1 MVAGCFAIGM
11 IAGWPD
17 TRFNKYAY
25 DWLLT
30 GEAAANWTPQSVI
43 VAIDELTLAKGGGV
57 PAMRTI
63 VGEAMRKIAAAHPAA
78 VASDVTLSD
87 RTDPAIDQKLAE
99 ALAQV
104 PHLILP
110 CDLITAGGQ
119 AKWEDPLPEFRK
131 SAVALGHVFRGESG
145 TDGVDRSLPIEEIV
159 DHQSRWALALET
171 YAAAHGDNPI
181 PIESPDDVKVGN
193 VIIPAPRGEHE
204 IQRNMFIRY
213 LPAGVIPTISVLE
226 LDQHPD
232 LIRGKAVFLG
242 VTALSAARDR
252 VFTPYGQ
259 QVAGVEIHAQAYE
272 TIARQDFLTP
282 ARDTAVLGICV
293 LFAIAAG
300 LIFGLRSGWQAY
312 VLAAAL
318 LALSHWTR
326 CNFSVMATC
335 FLISRRWRWRGCAPA
350 DRPDSG
356 ISSCSGS

>member
-171 YAAAHGDNPI
+171 LR
-181 PIESPDDVKVGN
+181 
-193 VIIPAPRGEHE
+193 RG
-204 IQRNMFIRY
+204 
-213 LPAGVIPTISVLE
+213 A
-226 LDQHPD
+226 
-232 LIRGKAVFLG
+232 
-242 VTALSAARDR
+242 
-252 VFTPYGQ
+252 
-259 QVAGVEIHAQAYE
+259 
-272 TIARQDFLTP
+272 
-282 ARDTAVLGICV
+282 
-293 LFAIAAG
+293 
-300 LIFGLRSGWQAY
+300 
-312 VLAAAL
+312 
-318 LALSHWTR
+318 
-326 CNFSVMATC
+326 
-335 FLISRRWRWRGCAPA
+335 WR
-350 DRPDSG
+350 
-356 ISSCSGS
+356 